1 MKEFFSDFTS
11 SVNPELL
18 ELSYDKELVKEYYVG
33 EPEQRWSGSSVF
45 QPVVRGRSF
54 SAQLPMG
61 VGHPVLYTF
70 AKIDRRGNSLQS
82 QRTNIFS
89 NRGWKTAH
97 GWCMIEMTIS
107 CIVKYLRK
115 LRSLTEVPGQKFL
128 EYCARS
134 SCWSSRTANDQLV
147 STCHLFPWARDTCSW
162 IWDSHSWA

>member
-1 MKEFFSDFTS
+1 MGG
-11 SVNPELL
+11 PQ
-18 ELSYDKELVKEYYVG
+18 
-33 EPEQRWSGSSVF
+33 QRWSGSSVF
-45 QPVVRGRSF
+45 QPLGRGRSF
-54 SAQLPMG
+54 NVQLPMG

-97 GWCMIEMTIS
+97 GWCMIEMAIS

-147 STCHLFPWARDTCSW
+147 STCHLSLWARDTCSW
-162 IWDSHSWA
+162 IWTPALGLELLVCWLCKFSTRWITIPQVGLRPSLF